1 MQHTA
6 SDRLAILSILVYNK
20 DAVSPINTLLST
32 YSDDIVGR
40 MGIPYAPKSVSV
52 ICIVLDTTNERIG
65 ALTGQLG
72 RLEGVSVKVL
82 YAKEQD
88 LEELV

>member
-1 MQHTA
+1 MTDTA
-6 SDRLAILSILVYNK
+6 QNRLAILSILVYDK
-20 DAVSPINTLLST
+20 EAVSTINNWLSA
-32 YSDDIVGR
+32 YSNDIIGR
-40 MGIPYAPKSVSV
+40 MGLPYAPKSVSV
-52 ICIVLDTTNERIG
+52 ICVVLDTTNERIG